1 MEKTDLIE
9 VKIQNE
15 ALYTLKVL
23 DKNTDELITEI
34 ANLAEG
40 NKGLC
45 LNFFTARFNQI
56 AAYSRLVG

>member
-23 DKNTDELITEI
+23 GKNTDELFTGSLGF
-34 ANLAEG
+34 NDKP
-40 NKGLC
+40 NKMIC
-45 LNFFTARFNQI
+45 
-56 AAYSRLVG
+56 S